1 VAAHSAF
8 ESPTPEFPVSAAL
21 LQRIRAEYS
30 EMPGLQLTA
39 AQAQR
44 LWGLDYQTSRA
55 ALAALVAGA
64 FLARTQRGLFI
75 MAATERT
82 R

>member
-1 VAAHSAF
+1 MAAHSAF